1 MSPVTFAEFGIP
13 GTQEPGPKTKEFSF
27 ADSRSEFFETLLDI
41 INPLQHIPF
50 VATIYRAITGDEIAA
65 PARLIGGALFG
76 GPIGFASTAANM
88 LLEEASGNDLAGH
101 ALAFVG
107 DLGGAPEIAAA
118 SFTPRTPPV
127 AIGLAAADGGS
138 GIIPELARAAAPTA
152 PTAATTPPAPQA
164 PAILATAGGGGEIIW
179 NGPRVLPSLTRAPAI
194 QSGAASDTAVEV
206 SVVEAPATVG
216 ASAKPSGGPVGPAT
230 TGAARPALGARP
242 AWLGAA
248 ITDAQSVQD
257 AVQFGRATL
266 KVEAQPWI
274 TDAMIEA
281 LDKYE
286 TLARERNR

>member
-1 MSPVTFAEFGIP
+1 MSSVTSAEFGIP

-65 PARLIGGALFG
+65 PARLIGGVLFG
-76 GPIGFASTAANM
+76 GPIGFASAVANM

-107 DLGGAPEIAAA
+107 DLGGAPDIAAA
-118 SFTPRTPPV
+118 SFTPRTPPG
-127 AIGLAAADGGS
+127 AIGLAAADGGN

-152 PTAATTPPAPQA
+152 PTAAATPPALQA
-164 PAILATAGGGGEIIW
+164 PAILATAGGEIIW
-179 NGPRVLPSLTRAPAI
+179 NGPRILPSLTRAPAV
-194 QSGAASDTAVEV
+194 QSSTASDTAVEV
-206 SVVEAPATVG
+206 SIVEAPATVG
-216 ASAKPSGGPVGPAT
+216 APVKRSGGPAGPAT
-230 TGAARPALGARP
+230 TGAARPAPGARP

-248 ITDAQSVQD
+248 IADAQSVQD